1 MNGFS
6 NKFMPYTVLMS
17 LWLQNIFTYI
27 IYPHKGED
35 KTCEFSLLEMKKLR
49 PTCPRSLQSQI
60 QAQIFW
66 FL

>member
-1 MNGFS
+1 MV
-6 NKFMPYTVLMS
+6 TEHL
-17 LWLQNIFTYI
+17 TYI

-60 QAQIFW
+60 QAQIF
-66 FL
+66 